1 MATHATV
8 KSVHR
13 NVQEKGK
20 EVERSVSGCRG
31 LQRRAALAWLLPAT
45 ASYALAS
52 PSRAA
57 VGFKKTITPRRRSSP
72 AEVQEFFQGAQEVG
86 GVPVR
91 DLQEGAGKEARVG
104 DSVVVH
110 FDCLFRGLDVA
121 SSREARLLGGNRT
134 ISEPYEFI
142 VGDNLEDVLERANFS
157 SSAKSG
163 GPKPPP
169 ALFLATQGMR
179 VGGKRSVLVPP
190 ELGYGEKG
198 YLEIPAGATFE
209 LQVELL
215 DVR

>member
-1 MATHATV
+1 MATPAQARTRC
-8 KSVHR
+8 R

-20 EVERSVSGCRG
+20 EEERPSCQCSGW
-31 LQRRAALAWLLPAT
+31 QRRKALVGLLPA
-45 ASYALAS
+45 SVSLALAS
-52 PSRAA
+52 PTRAA
-57 VGFKKTITPRRRSSP
+57 VGFKKTITPKRRSSP
-72 AEVQEFFQGAQEVG
+72 AQLQELFQDAQEVG
-86 GVPVR
+86 GVPVV
-91 DLQEGAGKEARVG
+91 DLEPGAGKEAHVG